1 MKKLTFYRVRA
12 LIFTLLFAPLW
23 VANCTAITLD
33 EIDLMLRS
41 GFSSETI
48 LREEIVHG
56 RVYGTFDAERE
67 KWFKQLNASPAL
79 IEALK
84 SGKYSASE
92 EENREFNQR
101 QLAIAETEKRA
112 AVQHQGERIE
122 QTKIARRAAQ
132 AYAAN
137 QQQAAAQA
145 EANLN
150 QRVINVLST
159 PIGEFGSP
167 SADQQRVY
175 ARAKAT
181 ALEQIPAEMST
192 TVRGDRIDAND
203 LKRRQLYQQ
212 LISDEA
218 FVRETLK

>member
-1 MKKLTFYRVRA
+1 MKKPAIYCLRA
-12 LIFTLLFAPLW
+12 LLFILLSAHFL
-23 VANCTAITLD
+23 VTECSAITLD

-48 LREEIVHG
+48 LREELVGG
-56 RVYGTFDAERE
+56 RVYGTFDADRE
-67 KWFKQLNASPAL
+67 KEFQQLNASPAL

-84 SGKYSASE
+84 SCKYSASE
-92 EENREFNQR
+92 EENRQFNQR

-112 AVQHQGERIE
+112 AVQRDREQIE

-132 AYAAN
+132 TYAAS
-137 QQQAAAQA
+137 QQHAAAQA

-159 PIGEFGSP
+159 PVGEFGTP

-175 ARAKAT
+175 TRAKAS
-181 ALEQIPAEMST
+181 ALEQIPVEMST
-192 TVRGDRIDAND
+192 TVRGDRIDGND

-212 LISDEA
+212 LIGDEA
-218 FVRETLK
+218 FVRETLR

>member
-1 MKKLTFYRVRA
+1 MKKPAIYWLRA
-12 LIFTLLFAPLW
+12 LLFILLSAHFL
-23 VANCTAITLD
+23 VTDCSAITLD

-48 LREEIVHG
+48 LREEIVRG

-92 EENREFNQR
+92 EETRDFNQR

-112 AVQHQGERIE
+112 ALQREREQIE

-132 AYAAN
+132 TYAAN
-137 QQQAAAQA
+137 QQQPAAQA

-150 QRVINVLST
+150 
-159 PIGEFGSP
+159 
-167 SADQQRVY
+167 
-175 ARAKAT
+175 
-181 ALEQIPAEMST
+181 
-192 TVRGDRIDAND
+192 
-203 LKRRQLYQQ
+203 
-212 LISDEA
+212 
-218 FVRETLK
+218 